1 MRRSRIIQHIAMTLA
16 GIVAATTSSC
26 ASEAQIASAGKSLN
40 HQGPDHTCV
49 EDEPCF
55 DCNTMGNGLCSRT
68 DTTPFEVG
76 E

>member
-1 MRRSRIIQHIAMTLA
+1 MRKSRIALLI
-16 GIVAATTSSC
+16 IVLVLLTASACARRAASSNVLRVPS
-26 ASEAQIASAGKSLN
+26 ASERCL
-40 HQGPDHTCV
+40 
-49 EDEPCF
+49 EDEPCW